1 VGFFDQHS
9 STGEVIGWM
18 SGNTVLIQDSM
29 GGNVGKFIQLLITFL
44 DGVTVAFVQG
54 WILTLIMLATIP
66 LPVPGRPP
74 LQQLLLCP

>member
-1 VGFFDQHS
+1 
-9 STGEVIGWM
+9 
-18 SGNTVLIQDSM
+18 M
-29 GGNVGKFIQLLITFL
+29 GGNIGKFIQLLITFL

-66 LPVPGRPP
+66 LPVPGQPP